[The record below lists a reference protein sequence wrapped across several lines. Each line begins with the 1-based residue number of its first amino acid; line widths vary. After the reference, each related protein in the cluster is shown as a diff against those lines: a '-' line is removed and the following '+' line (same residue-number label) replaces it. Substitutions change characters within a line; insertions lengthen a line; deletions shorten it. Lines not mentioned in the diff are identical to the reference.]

1 MVVLHLHCNIDL
13 LLHYWRYSTSFLK
26 KTETIKYPYMG
37 RKVLFQVLD
46 LTNSSTGLQEKQ
58 AESVDHHFYLF
69 KVSVY

>member
-1 MVVLHLHCNIDL
+1 
-13 LLHYWRYSTSFLK
+13 
-26 KTETIKYPYMG
+26 MG